1 MDDEVDVDEVDDDM
15 DDEVDV
21 DEVNDDELQEGEDTP
36 NEDNS
41 D

>member
-21 DEVNDDELQEGEDTP
+21 DEVNDDELQEGEDT
-36 NEDNS
+36 S